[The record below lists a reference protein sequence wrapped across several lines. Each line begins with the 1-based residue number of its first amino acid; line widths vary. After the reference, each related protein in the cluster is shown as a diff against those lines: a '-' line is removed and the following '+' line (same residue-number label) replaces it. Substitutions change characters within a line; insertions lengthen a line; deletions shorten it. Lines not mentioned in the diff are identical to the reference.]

1 MENNK
6 KKILDEINNLYGDKD
21 LSAKELDLIEK
32 VSESD
37 KFTNEAIELMQT
49 QRSKYND
56 IIPTKENETEDILM
70 IFSDV
75 KNRMKEILKDIQ
87 NGSYAKEFMNEMQ
100 SGSEIFKKLRE
111 ANNNHL
117 IEKVGSEIR
126 NSFKWGKDKIIDKS
140 KN

>member
-21 LSAKELDLIEK
+21 WSAKELDLIEK

-56 IIPTKENETEDILM
+56 IIPTKENETDKYLMHLQDILN
-70 IFSDV
+70 FANVVNNAPVD
-75 KNRMKEILKDIQ
+75 ELDITGRGEDGF
-87 NGSYAKEFMNEMQ
+87 GST
-100 SGSEIFKKLRE
+100 
-111 ANNNHL
+111 
-117 IEKVGSEIR
+117 
-126 NSFKWGKDKIIDKS
+126 GK
-140 KN
+140 

>member
-6 KKILDEINNLYGDKD
+6 KKILDEINNLYNDVN
-21 LSAKELDLIEK
+21 LSIKELELIEK

-75 KNRMKEILKDIQ
+75 KNRM
-87 NGSYAKEFMNEMQ
+87 S
-100 SGSEIFKKLRE
+100 
-111 ANNNHL
+111 NNK
-117 IEKVGSEIR
+117 ITI
-126 NSFKWGKDKIIDKS
+126 NSW
-140 KN
+140 

>member
-75 KNRMKEILKDIQ
+75 KK
-87 NGSYAKEFMNEMQ
+87 
-100 SGSEIFKKLRE
+100 
-111 ANNNHL
+111 
-117 IEKVGSEIR
+117 
-126 NSFKWGKDKIIDKS
+126 KIIQ
-140 KN
+140 